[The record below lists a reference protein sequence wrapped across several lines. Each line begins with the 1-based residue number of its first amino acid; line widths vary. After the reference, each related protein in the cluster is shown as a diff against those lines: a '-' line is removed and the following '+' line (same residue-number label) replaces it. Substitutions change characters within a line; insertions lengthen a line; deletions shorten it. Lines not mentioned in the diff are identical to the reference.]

1 MGGQMTSD
9 YERRRA
15 AQAKRAQ
22 EEEQA
27 ERQKEIILAETTGK
41 VEKDISSGQELKV
54 KMHDVEDL
62 HLKPSKDLKKG
73 DILKIVIK
81 ADPALSEEHKLT
93 WGREKPSHP
102 DEASGT
108 IKGKIKVDHNI
119 DLKIDH
125 VEVSKVKS
133 SVELDRGDS
142 IRIII
147 EKS

>member
-1 MGGQMTSD
+1 MTSD

-27 ERQKEIILAETTGK
+27 ERQKEIVLGETSGK

-54 KMHDVEDL
+54 KIRDVDDML
-62 HLKPSKDLKKG
+62 LRPSIDLKKG
-73 DILKIVIK
+73 DDLKITIK
-81 ADPALSEEHKLT
+81 ADPSLSEEHKIS

-102 DEASGT
+102 NEASGT
-108 IKGKIKVDHNI
+108 IKGRIRLDHDI
-119 DLKIDH
+119 DLKIERI
-125 VEVSKVKS
+125 EVKKVKP
-133 SVELDRGDS
+133 SVELDKGDS

>member
-1 MGGQMTSD
+1 MTSD

-27 ERQKEIILAETTGK
+27 ERQKEIIIGETTGK
-41 VEKDISSGQELKV
+41 VEKDIRGGQELKV
-54 KMHDVEDL
+54 KIRDVNDL
-62 HLKPSKDLKKG
+62 LLKPLKDLKKG
-73 DILKIVIK
+73 DTLKIIIK
-81 ADPALSEEHKLT
+81 ADPSLSEEHKLS
-93 WGREKPSHP
+93 WRREKASHP

-108 IKGKIKVDHNI
+108 VKGKIRVNQDL
-119 DLKIDH
+119 DLKIDR
-125 VEVSKVKS
+125 VEVKKVQS
-133 SVELDRGDS
+133 SAELDKGDS

>member
-1 MGGQMTSD
+1 MTSD

-27 ERQKEIILAETTGK
+27 ERQKEIIVAETSGE

-54 KMHDVEDL
+54 KIHDVNDM
-62 HLKPSKDLKKG
+62 HLIPSNDLKKG
-73 DILKIVIK
+73 DLLKITVK
-81 ADPALSEEHKLT
+81 ADPTLSEEHKLS

-102 DEASGT
+102 NEASGT
-108 IKGKIKVDHNI
+108 VKGRIKVNHDIN
-119 DLKIDH
+119 LKIDH
-125 VEVSKVKS
+125 VDVNKVKS
-133 SVELDRGDS
+133 SVELDRKDS

>member
-1 MGGQMTSD
+1 MTSD

-27 ERQKEIILAETTGK
+27 ERQKEIIVAETSGR
-41 VEKDISSGQELKV
+41 VEKDISNGQELKV
-54 KMHDVEDL
+54 KIHDVNDM
-62 HLKPSKDLKKG
+62 HLIPSEDLKKG
-73 DILKIVIK
+73 DILKITLK
-81 ADPALSEEHKLT
+81 ADPTLSEEHKLS

-108 IKGKIKVDHNI
+108 VKGRIRVGHDI
-119 DLKIDH
+119 DLKIDRI
-125 VEVSKVKS
+125 EVKKVQS
-133 SVELDRGDS
+133 SVELDKGDS

-147 EKS
+147 EQS

>member
-1 MGGQMTSD
+1 MTSD

-93 WGREKPSHP
+93 WGREKPSYP
-102 DEASGT
+102 DEASG
-108 IKGKIKVDHNI
+108 IVKGKIKINHDI
-119 DLKIDH
+119 DLKIERI
-125 VEVSKVKS
+125 EVNKVKS
-133 SVELDRGDS
+133 SVALDRGDS
-142 IRIII
+142 IRIIV

>member
-1 MGGQMTSD
+1 MTSD

-27 ERQKEIILAETTGK
+27 ERQKEIIVGETSGK

-54 KMHDVEDL
+54 RIHDVNDL
-62 HLKPSKDLKKG
+62 HLTPSKDLKKG
-73 DILKIVIK
+73 DILKITIK
-81 ADPALSEEHKLT
+81 ADPSLSEEHKIS
-93 WGREKPSHP
+93 WGREKPSYP

-108 IKGKIKVDHNI
+108 VKGKIKVNHDMDI
-119 DLKIDH
+119 KIDRI
-125 VEVSKVKS
+125 EVKKVQS
-133 SVELDRGDS
+133 SVGLDKGDS

>member
-1 MGGQMTSD
+1 MTSD

-27 ERQKEIILAETTGK
+27 ERQKELIIGETSGK
-41 VEKDISSGQELKV
+41 VEKDIRSGQELRV
-54 KMHDVEDL
+54 KIRDVNDL
-62 HLKPSKDLKKG
+62 LLKPSGELKKG
-73 DILKIVIK
+73 DILKITIK
-81 ADPALSEEHKLT
+81 ADPSLSEEHKLS
-93 WGREKPSHP
+93 WGREKPSRP

-108 IKGKIKVDHNI
+108 VKGKIKVNHDL
-119 DLKIDH
+119 DLKIDRM
-125 VEVSKVKS
+125 EVKKVQS
-133 SVELDRGDS
+133 SAELDKGDS

>member
-1 MGGQMTSD
+1 MTSD

-27 ERQKEIILAETTGK
+27 ERQKEIIVAETTGK
-41 VEKDISSGQELKV
+41 VEKDITSGQELRV
-54 KMHDVEDL
+54 RIHEVDDL

-73 DILKIVIK
+73 DILKIIIK
-81 ADPALSEEHKLT
+81 ADPSLSEQHKLT
-93 WGREKPSHP
+93 WGREKPSRP

-108 IKGKIKVDHNI
+108 VKGKIKVNHDL
-119 DLKIDH
+119 DLKI
-125 VEVSKVKS
+125 ERLEISKVKS
-133 SVELDRGDS
+133 SVELDKGDS

>member
-1 MGGQMTSD
+1 MTSD
-9 YERRRA
+9 YEIRRA

-27 ERQKEIILAETTGK
+27 ERQKEIILGETTGT
-41 VEKDISSGQELKV
+41 VERDISSGQELKV
-54 KMHDVEDL
+54 KVHDVDDMR
-62 HLKPSKDLKKG
+62 LKPSKDLKKG
-73 DILKIVIK
+73 DILKITIK
-81 ADPALSEEHKLT
+81 ADPSLSEAHKLS

-108 IKGKIKVDHNI
+108 MKGKIKVNHDI
-119 DLKIDH
+119 SLKIDH
-125 VEVSKVKS
+125 IEVTKFQS
-133 SVELDRGDS
+133 SVELDKGDS

>member
-1 MGGQMTSD
+1 MTSD
-9 YERRRA
+9 YEIRRA

-27 ERQKEIILAETTGK
+27 EWQKEIVLGETTGK

-54 KMHDVEDL
+54 KVHDVNDMRL
-62 HLKPSKDLKKG
+62 TPSKDLKKG
-73 DILKIVIK
+73 DILKITIK
-81 ADPALSEEHKLT
+81 ADPSLSEAHKLS

-102 DEASGT
+102 DEASG
-108 IKGKIKVDHNI
+108 IVKGKIKANHDI
-119 DLKIDH
+119 DVKIDRI
-125 VEVSKVKS
+125 EVKKIQS
-133 SVELDRGDS
+133 SIELDRGDS